1 MNSYFN
7 FIDTVALNKKINSSQ
22 FPFSQN
28 LFWDASL
35 ATIELQKHK
44 NFVIERV
51 LSRGFL
57 SDFYMLQK
65 IYSSNDIQDLLK
77 KSKVIDAK
85 TRNFCS
91 IYFNIPVTEIY
102 APSYYS

>member
-7 FIDTVALNKKINSSQ
+7 FLDTVALNKKINSGE

-28 LFWDASL
+28 LFWDATL
-35 ATIELQKHK
+35 ETIDLQKHK

-51 LSRGFL
+51 LMRGFL
-57 SDFYMLQK
+57 ADFYILQK
-65 IYSSNDIQDLLK
+65 IYSPKEIEVLLK
-77 KSKVIDAK
+77 KSKVLDAK

-91 IYFNIPVTEIY
+91 HYFNIPVTETY

>member
-7 FIDTVALNKKINSSQ
+7 FIDMLALDQKINSGK
-22 FPFSQN
+22 FPFSQH

-35 ATIELQKHK
+35 ETIDLQKHK

-51 LSRGFL
+51 LTRGFL
-57 SDFYMLQK
+57 DDFYMLQK
-65 IYSSNDIQDLLK
+65 IYSSNDVKDLLR
-77 KSKVIDAK
+77 KSKVLDAK

-91 IYFNIPVTEIY
+91 TYFNIPVTEIY

>member
-7 FIDTVALNKKINSSQ
+7 FIDTVALNKKINSNE

-28 LFWDASL
+28 LFWDAAL
-35 ATIELQKHK
+35 ETIDLQKHK

-51 LSRGFL
+51 LTRGFL

-65 IYSSNDIQDLLK
+65 IYTCNDFKELLK